1 MGNLVTFAERFF
13 EKDFTQ
19 MPLTEVDSLIL
30 CNLSYYEYENS
41 IFEKNK
47 FEETVQLYLQERP
60 EGEIKGLV
68 SVEKDKKLRQILVR
82 GGRHGNLR
90 AGGFVGILDTESDK
104 QFSAITFCLGNG
116 KYYIAFRGTDGTLTG
131 WREDFNLS
139 FTKEIPAQEEAVSY
153 AKKIMDCIAGEFYL
167 GGHSKGGNLAV
178 YCASMLTEEYQNRII
193 GVFNHDGPG
202 FLKEFYQQEGYQ
214 KIRHKLQ
221 KTVPES
227 SVIGMLLEEDDHY
240 QVVKSTENGL
250 MQHDPFSWCVE
261 MERFVKVK
269 DVDHISLY
277 TSLALRKWLEQLDM
291 EERER
296 IVNTVFDVIAD
307 TGIRE
312 FEELTEQ
319 KRKRIRLLLES
330 MRSVKSED
338 RKLVVQAIG
347 NLFSLSIE
355 EIQEAIKIESI
366 AYLEQY
372 FREHIPENI
381 QNIIPE
387 KIQERIQNK
396 IIKIKTNTEYK
407 KEME

>member
-1 MGNLVTFAERFF
+1 MA
-13 EKDFTQ
+13 
-19 MPLTEVDSLIL
+19 
-30 CNLSYYEYENS
+30 
-41 IFEKNK
+41 
-47 FEETVQLYLQERP
+47 
-60 EGEIKGLV
+60 
-68 SVEKDKKLRQILVR
+68 
-82 GGRHGNLR
+82 
-90 AGGFVGILDTESDK
+90 
-104 QFSAITFCLGNG
+104 
-116 KYYIAFRGTDGTLTG
+116 
-131 WREDFNLS
+131 
-139 FTKEIPAQEEAVSY
+139 
-153 AKKIMDCIAGEFYL
+153 CIDGEFYL

-269 DVDHISLY
+269 DVDHISFY

-296 IVNTVFDVIAD
+296 IVNTVFDVIAY

-319 KRKRIRLLLES
+319 KRKRIRLLVES
-330 MRSVKSED
+330 MRSVSSED

-347 NLFSLSIE
+347 NLFSLSID
-355 EIQEAIKIESI
+355 EIQEAVKLESI
-366 AYLEQY
+366 TYLEQY
-372 FREHIPENI
+372 FRDHIPENI
-381 QNIIPE
+381 QNFIPE
-387 KIQERIQNK
+387 NVQNRIQNK
-396 IIKIKTNTEYK
+396 IMKIKTNTEYK